1 MIEIKELQY
10 LLNFAERSYDN
21 VGIRAVFS
29 GSVVLVEE
37 DCAPAGRVSTAYVG
51 FIVVA
56 NHDACFSRGIALLE
70 CILEDARQRLGDATV
85 VGEYNAVEEV
95 DYTRRG

>member
-1 MIEIKELQY
+1 MEIQIKELQY
-10 LLNFAERSYDN
+10 LLNFAERCYDN

-37 DCAPAGRVSTAYVG
+37 DCAPAGRVGAAYVG

-56 NHDACFSRGIALLE
+56 NHYACFSRGVTFPE
-70 CILEDARQRLGDATV
+70 RILEDAWQRLGDATV
-85 VGEYNAVEEV
+85 VGKYNAVEKV
-95 DYTRRG
+95 NYTC